1 LAVFPVGLAL
11 GAIRE
16 TSGSLKAS
24 ISFHAFFNAV
34 AFALAAFNLG

>member
-1 LAVFPVGLAL
+1 MAL

-34 AFALAAFNLG
+34 AFTLAVFNIG